1 MSSDKYNIKFNNTTF
16 KINLKLDDKNNSIK
30 NTNSETDNTML
41 NSFFKLLMNNPKAFL
56 NNPEFKKEFNN
67 FITEIEEA
75 SRKIEETKIKNQPDN
90 IQFVQT
96 NETKLSNL
104 EDNDSFYNILA
115 NDYKCILHNIDDN
128 TDLHSIN
135 DVKKL
140 IDDNKHIL
148 NDIYM
153 TELHRLYPN
162 IVKYKSIYENK
173 DNKFFKAYE
182 YFKLL
187 SFCVNYGFGSNE
199 INHTEFIG
207 TLYKGINQPI
217 YGFCKNIIHT
227 IICTLM
233 CYVYSFNNIR
243 SIDVLNIK
251 DRFNIDI
258 NNLDDEFLFNKEDLY
273 FNYIIYILKS
283 NCSLYCK
290 HILSSDEDV

>member
-16 KINLKLDDKNNSIK
+16 KINLKLDDKNNS
-30 NTNSETDNTML
+30 ETDNTML
-41 NSFFKLLMNNPKAFL
+41 SSFFKLLMNNPKAFL

-67 FITEIEEA
+67 FITEFEEA
-75 SRKIEETKIKNQPDN
+75 SRKIEETK
-90 IQFVQT
+90 
-96 NETKLSNL
+96 ETKLSNL
-104 EDNDSFYNILA
+104 EDNDSLHYNILA
-115 NDYKCILHNIDDN
+115 NDYKCILNSIDDN

-162 IVKYKSIYENK
+162 IVNYKSIYENK

-233 CYVYSFNNIR
+233 CYVYSYNNIR

-290 HILSSDEDV
+290 HILSSDEDD